1 MEPASTQSGSVPSL
15 ANHTTMATS
24 EIRERLNS
32 IPTQPGVYLMKGE
45 AGDVLYIG
53 KAVNLRS
60 RVRSYFHVSATHPPK
75 VQLLVWNIADVDF
88 IVTDSELEALILES
102 NLIKKHRPRFNVRL
116 KDDKRYPYIKV
127 TWQEAF
133 PRVQVVRR
141 MKRDGA
147 RYFGPYTSSS
157 AMRQTL
163 ELLRRIFPYLTCNR
177 KITGTDDRACLYYH
191 IKRCLAPCI
200 GAVSKEEYRE
210 MMNQVCLF
218 LRGKG
223 EEIISSLQHQ
233 MESASKAMEF
243 ERAANLRDQIQAIEQ
258 VIERQRVVSS
268 SMDDQDAIAFA
279 RRDGETCVQVFF
291 VRAGKLV
298 GREYF
303 SMDGADDVEAQ
314 EILASFIK
322 QFYDHA
328 AYVPPEIL
336 LPANVDDAGLIEQWL
351 RDKRGAKVVLRV
363 PQRGQKRELVDMV
376 LENASQT
383 LDHLMAK
390 EQLEKDRAEAA
401 LGDLQA
407 YLGLGATPLRIEAYD
422 ISNIQGAAATGSMVV
437 FVEGMPAKGQYRR
450 FRIRTV
456 EQPDDYAMMQEVLR
470 RRFRRAIPKEA
481 GRENTWTQLP
491 DLMVIDGGRGQLNAA
506 LRAMREYGLEAVPV
520 VGLAKAREE
529 IFKPGEPDPV
539 RLPLDSP
546 ALLLMQHVRDE
557 AHRFAISY
565 HQRLRRRE
573 GLSSVLEE
581 IPGIGPKRRQALL
594 KRFGSVDNIRKA
606 SLDDLATVEGMNRTV
621 ARRVREY
628 L

>member
-1 MEPASTQSGSVPSL
+1 
-15 ANHTTMATS
+15 MATS
-24 EIRERLNS
+24 AIRERLNS

-60 RVRSYFHVSATHPPK
+60 RVRSYFHVSAVHPPK
-75 VQLLVWNIADVDF
+75 VQHLVWSIADVDF

-102 NLIKKHRPRFNVRL
+102 NLIKKYRPRFNVRL

-127 TWQEAF
+127 TWQEDF
-133 PRVQVVRR
+133 PRVQIVRR
-141 MKRDGA
+141 MNRDGA

-177 KITGTDDRACLYYH
+177 KITGTDDRPCLYYH

-200 GAVSKEEYRE
+200 GAVSKEEYRD

-218 LRGKG
+218 LQGKG
-223 EEIISSLQHQ
+223 KEIISSLQRQ
-233 MESASKAMEF
+233 MESAAQAMQF

-268 SMDDQDAIAFA
+268 SLHDHDAIAFA

-291 VRAGKLV
+291 IRGGKLL

-303 SMDGADDVEAQ
+303 LMDGAEEVEAQ

-328 AYVPPEIL
+328 AYVPPEVL
-336 LPANVDDAGLIEQWL
+336 LPANVDEAGLIEQWL
-351 RDKRGAKVVLRV
+351 RDKRGTKVVLRV
-363 PQRGQKRELVDMV
+363 PQRGAKRELIDMV
-376 LENASQT
+376 LENATQT

-401 LGDLQA
+401 LDDLQA
-407 YLGLGATPLRIEAYD
+407 HLGLGATPLRIEAYD
-422 ISNIQGAAATGSMVV
+422 ISNIQGAVATGSMVV
-437 FVEGMPAKGQYRR
+437 FVDGMPAKGQYRR

-456 EQPDDYAMMQEVLR
+456 EQADDYAMMQEVLR
-470 RRFRRAIPKEA
+470 RRFRRAILKEA
-481 GRENTWTQLP
+481 GTENSWTQLP
-491 DLMVIDGGRGQLNAA
+491 DLMVIDGGKGQLNAA
-506 LRAMREYGLEAVPV
+506 LEVMSEYGLEGVPV

-529 IFKPGEPDPV
+529 IFKPGERDPV
-539 RLPLDSP
+539 NLPLDSLG
-546 ALLLMQHVRDE
+546 LLLMQHVRDE

-573 GLSSVLEE
+573 GLSSILEE

-594 KRFGSVDNIRKA
+594 KRFGSVEDIRKA
-606 SLDDLATVEGMNRTV
+606 SLDDLATTEGMNRTV

>member
-1 MEPASTQSGSVPSL
+1 
-15 ANHTTMATS
+15 MATS
-24 EIRERLNS
+24 AIRERLNS

-60 RVRSYFHVSATHPPK
+60 RVRSYFHVSAVHPPK
-75 VQLLVWNIADVDF
+75 VQHLVWSIADVDF

-102 NLIKKHRPRFNVRL
+102 NLIKKYRPRFNVRL

-127 TWQEAF
+127 TWQEDF
-133 PRVQVVRR
+133 PRVQIVRR
-141 MKRDGA
+141 MNRDGA

-177 KITGTDDRACLYYH
+177 KITGTDERPCLYYH

-200 GAVSKEEYRE
+200 GAVSKEEYRD

-218 LRGKG
+218 LQGKG
-223 EEIISSLQHQ
+223 EEIISSLQRQ
-233 MESASKAMEF
+233 MESAAQAMEF

-268 SMDDQDAIAFA
+268 SLHDHDAIAFA

-291 VRAGKLV
+291 IRGGKLL

-303 SMDGADDVEAQ
+303 LMDGAEDVEAQ

-328 AYVPPEIL
+328 AYVPPEVL
-336 LPANVDDAGLIEQWL
+336 LPANVDEAGLIEQWL
-351 RDKRGAKVVLRV
+351 RDKRGAKVLLRV
-363 PQRGQKRELVDMV
+363 PQRGAKRELIDMV
-376 LENASQT
+376 LENATQT

-401 LGDLQA
+401 LVDLQA
-407 YLGLGATPLRIEAYD
+407 HLALGATPLRIEAYD
-422 ISNIQGAAATGSMVV
+422 ISNIQGAVATGSMVV

-456 EQPDDYAMMQEVLR
+456 EQADDYAMMQEVLR
-470 RRFRRAIPKEA
+470 RRFRRAILKEA
-481 GRENTWTQLP
+481 GTENSWTQLP
-491 DLMVIDGGRGQLNAA
+491 DLMVIDGGKGQLNAA
-506 LRAMREYGLEAVPV
+506 LEVMSEYGLEGVPV

-529 IFKPGEPDPV
+529 IFIPGEPDPV
-539 RLPLDSP
+539 NLPLDSP
-546 ALLLMQHVRDE
+546 GLLLMQHVRDE

-573 GLSSVLEE
+573 GLSSILEE

-594 KRFGSVDNIRKA
+594 KRFGSVEDIRKA
-606 SLDDLATVEGMNRTV
+606 SLDDLATTEGMNRTV